1 MLLGRWCITQR
12 QLYKNGRLTGEQ
24 IELLNS
30 ISFVWD
36 VNEEIWNATL
46 EQVKEFHAL
55 NKRFPVKSDID
66 ESTKKLYAWLIN
78 QRIQYKRK
86 TLSEDRAERLLAIGF
101 NLKTLS
107 PSDAWEA
114 QFNRLAEFKEQTG
127 RLPHYGDVANND
139 DMRNLYDWMS
149 NQITRRKS
157 GAMNEEQFE
166 KLESVGF
173 VWDKNS
179 VQWDYR
185 FEVLKKFIAENNRVP
200 KNNEKYGSDAI
211 GQWYIRQL
219 RAYKDGSLDND
230 KTDKMNSLNIS
241 LTSSREVSVMNT
253 WNTYFDALQR
263 FMAENNRL
271 PYSREKFENM
281 DLYKWL
287 GKQKTA
293 KKNGELSDE
302 QLKLLIDLGIDV
314 ENFSVKKAEPTERWK
329 NTYNTYK
336 TFVEQKGRTPS
347 HSVESEKKLFS
358 WAATQKQRY
367 KTGNLSERQ
376 IEMLFK
382 IELIK

>member
-1 MLLGRWCITQR
+1 
-12 QLYKNGRLTGEQ
+12 
-24 IELLNS
+24 
-30 ISFVWD
+30 
-36 VNEEIWNATL
+36 
-46 EQVKEFHAL
+46 
-55 NKRFPVKSDID
+55 
-66 ESTKKLYAWLIN
+66 
-78 QRIQYKRK
+78 
-86 TLSEDRAERLLAIGF
+86 
-101 NLKTLS
+101 
-107 PSDAWEA
+107 
-114 QFNRLAEFKEQTG
+114 
-127 RLPHYGDVANND
+127 
-139 DMRNLYDWMS
+139 MS

-263 FMAENNRL
+263 FMAKNNRL

-293 KKNGELSDE
+293 KKNGELSE
-302 QLKLLIDLGIDV
+302 NQLKLLVNLGIDV
-314 ENFSVKKAEPTERWK
+314 ENFSVKKSEPTERWK

-336 TFVEQKGRTPS
+336 TFVEQNGRTPS

-376 IEMLFK
+376 IEMLVDTG
-382 IELIK
+382 LIKV